1 MIIEE
6 LNNSNFL
13 LFAIK
18 NYENPQSLTEDDFYE
33 DLKRF
38 KYIKRLI
45 NKYLNGSELNINL
58 VLNHIMVIYN
68 VFGDAA
74 TPMLF
79 HKITDN
85 DSRSILKSFLYFIN
99 RLPPSYCSDIEMDK
113 HCINKLRK
121 I

>member
-18 NYENPQSLTEDDFYE
+18 HYENPQSLTEHDFYE
-33 DLKRF
+33 DLNRF
-38 KYIKRLI
+38 KYTKRLI
-45 NKYLNGSELNINL
+45 NKHLNGSELNINL
-58 VLNHIMVIYN
+58 VLNHIMIIYN

-79 HKITDN
+79 HKITDT
-85 DSRSILKSFLYFIN
+85 DSRSILKSVLYFIG
-99 RLPPSYCSDIEMDK
+99 RLPVNYCNDIEMDK
-113 HCINKLRK
+113 HCINKLRR